1 MTWLIEFWHLKLW
14 KNVISCLTTLILIIR
29 CYELW
34 INLVPRLTNSFLPFT
49 CLKLPFW
56 SYYTSND
63 LVYIGFNM
71 VLIVY
76 KGRLNRQNM
85 CYNIFK
91 NQSNLQNL
99 YGENWFEND
108 FTQFKGLI
116 KMTHIR
122 THTHT
127 RARAHTDN
135 LIYFFIKQSRS

>member
-14 KNVISCLTTLILIIR
+14 KNVISCLKTLILVIR

-34 INLVPRLTNSFLPFT
+34 INLVPRLTNSFLSFI

-76 KGRLNRQNM
+76 KGRLNRQNT

-108 FTQFKGLI
+108 FTQFEGLI
-116 KMTHIR
+116 KMTHLR
-122 THTHT
+122 TRT
-127 RARAHTDN
+127 RARARTHWQFDIF
-135 LIYFFIKQSRS
+135 LY